1 MSTAPAGLVAGL
13 DVLQRALDY
22 TCAALRCVTA
32 DDLTARTPCSAWNLA
47 DLLAHME
54 DALDAFAEA
63 AGGAMALRSTA
74 PAPLPQRIA
83 ALQRKAAGLLSIWLA
98 AADAAVAVE
107 GSEVPIDAVARLAA
121 LEIAVHGWDVHRAL
135 GSTRALPE
143 TLAHAML
150 PTAVLA
156 AAAPPGS
163 FSAPRPADTNAP
175 AGVRLL
181 AALGRSATST
191 S

>member
-1 MSTAPAGLVAGL
+1 MVAGL

-22 TCAALRCVTA
+22 TCAGLRSVTA
-32 DDLTARTPCSAWNLA
+32 DDLTSPTPCSAWNLA

-63 AGGAMALRSTA
+63 AGGAIALRSTA

-98 AADAAVAVE
+98 AADGAVAVE
-107 GSEVPIDAVARLAA
+107 GSDVPIDAVARLAA

-135 GSTRALPE
+135 GGSGALPE
-143 TLAHAML
+143 TLALALL
-150 PTAVLA
+150 PIAALT
-156 AAAPPGS
+156 AAAPTGS
-163 FSAPRPADTNAP
+163 FARPLPCAAGAPP
-175 AGVRLL
+175 GVRLL
-181 AALGRSATST
+181 GLLGRTADA
-191 S
+191 